1 MRRLPPLTALR
12 VFEAVGRAGSVKD
25 AAIEL
30 NVTPAAI
37 SHQIR
42 LLEDHV
48 GTELFV
54 RSAKGLV
61 QTQAGREFQRSV
73 ADAFDRICE
82 SARKIGPGRAQS
94 VRIHS
99 LPSFAACWLVARLS
113 KFYLAHPGIDVEIT
127 TVGDPGQPPDL
138 EMLEADLAIRVGTT
152 AGAWPG
158 LTAEPLVH
166 EEMFPVCAPSLL
178 AAAPGLNNPS
188 ELVRYPLL
196 LVSRRAEGWPE
207 WLGAAAQAGFDTA
220 NIDAEHGPRFDTI
233 QLTIAAAVEGMGVA
247 IGRLPL
253 VEDYLADGKLVAPF
267 ALRVTSKNVYW
278 LLSARNK
285 PLTNAAQI
293 FRDWLLA
300 ELGLPASEERTE
312 KRAPLA
318 AAHA

>member
-25 AAIEL
+25 AATEL

-73 ADAFDRICE
+73 AEAFDLIAE
-82 SARKIGPGRAQS
+82 SARRIGPGRSQS

-99 LPSFAACWLVARLS
+99 LPSFASCWLVARLS

-127 TVGDPGQPPDL
+127 TVGDPGLPPDL
-138 EMLEADLAIRVGTT
+138 EMLEADLAIRVGTS
-152 AGAWPG
+152 AAAWPE

-166 EEMFPVCAPSLL
+166 EEMFPVCAPSLVANAQGLTDPSDL
-178 AAAPGLNNPS
+178 A
-188 ELVRYPLL
+188 RYPLL

-207 WLGAAAQAGFDTA
+207 WLGAARAAGFNIA
-220 NIDAEHGPRFDTI
+220 NIDTEHGPRFDTI
-233 QLTIAAAVEGMGVA
+233 QLAITAAAEGMGVA

-253 VEDYLADGKLVAPF
+253 VEDFLTEGKLVAPF

-278 LLSARNK
+278 LLSSRSR
-285 PLTNAAQI
+285 PLSNAAQI
-293 FRDWLLA
+293 FREWLLA
-300 ELGLPASEERTE
+300 ELGLPADPQNET
-312 KRAPLA
+312 RAPLS